1 MSPPN
6 AELKA
11 KQTIGPKTD
20 FEAALRVFELE
31 ADGIR
36 ALSKLVD
43 ENFRKALDLLESAR
57 GRIIVTGI
65 GKSGHIAGKIAAT
78 LASTGTPAFY
88 VHPAEASHGD
98 LGMIKQHDAVIAL
111 SNSGGNAELRDILE
125 YTRRFSIPLI
135 AITANDNSTL
145 AETADITLLLPSVPE
160 ACPMGLAPTTS
171 SAASMALGDAI
182 AIALL
187 QRKGFSAEDYS
198 LLHPGGRLG
207 ASLRRVSE
215 LMHTGESVPLC
226 TPDQLMSEAI
236 LLMTSKRFGC
246 LGVVDGESNLIGIIT
261 DGDLRRHMDQD
272 LFGRTANEVMTAAP
286 RTIHPQALAVEAL
299 ALMNDPARP
308 ITALFVVED
317 AGPVGIVHIHD
328 LLRVGVR

>member
-1 MSPPN
+1 MSLPN
-6 AELKA
+6 AKLEA
-11 KQTIGPKTD
+11 NDTTEPKSD
-20 FEAALRVFELE
+20 VEAALRVFELE
-31 ADGIR
+31 AEGIR
-36 ALSKLVD
+36 ALTKLVD
-43 ENFRKALDLLESAR
+43 DNFRKALDLIESAT

-65 GKSGHIAGKIAAT
+65 GKSGYIAGKMAAT

-98 LGMIKQHDAVIAL
+98 LGMIKPQDAVIAL
-111 SNSGGNAELRDILE
+111 SNSGGTAELRDILE

-135 AITANDNSTL
+135 AITANGDSTL
-145 AETADITLLLPSVPE
+145 AETADITLLLPSTPE

-171 SAASMALGDAI
+171 TTASMALGDAI

-207 ASLRRVSE
+207 ASLRRVGE
-215 LMHTGESVPLC
+215 LMHTGDAIPLC
-226 TPDQLMSEAI
+226 TPDQKMSEAM

-246 LGVVDGESNLIGIIT
+246 LGVVDDESKLIGIIT
-261 DGDLRRHMDQD
+261 DGDLRRHMDQN
-272 LFGRTANEVMTAAP
+272 LFDRTAGEVMTAAP
-286 RTIHPQALAVEAL
+286 MTIRPKALAVEAL

-308 ITALFVVED
+308 ITALYVVED

-328 LLRVGVR
+328 LLRAGVR